1 MRRVLTIA
9 ALLAACSSRPS
20 PPVTPPDTPPTWE
33 DCEAFCA
40 EIEGLDCREA
50 WGIDPEDG
58 SCRAFC
64 RQALR
69 DGDFCPGNAVGASD
83 CDELERRAI
92 CGRVP

>member
-33 DCEAFCA
+33 DCDAFCA
-40 EIEGLDCREA
+40 EYERLNCQEA

-58 SCRAFC
+58 SCGAFC
-64 RQALR
+64 RRALW
-69 DGDFCPGNAVGASD
+69 DGDFCPGNAIGAPN
-83 CDELERRAI
+83 CDELDRRSA
-92 CGRVP
+92 CDAAP